1 MTTSNTEKILEV
13 KDLRTSFF
21 TDEGE
26 VKAVDGVD
34 FVIEKGKSIG
44 IVGESG
50 SGKSITSLSIL
61 RLIQEP
67 QGKIVGGEIIFN
79 GENLLEKTEREMR
92 DIRGNRISM
101 IFQEPM
107 TSLNPTLTCGEQI

>member
-34 FVIEKGKSIG
+34 FSIEKGKSIG

-61 RLIQEP
+61 RLLQEP
-67 QGKIVGGEIIFN
+67 IGKIVGGEILFK
-79 GENLLEKTEREMR
+79 GENLLNKSKKEMMG
-92 DIRGNRISM
+92 IRGNNISM

-107 TSLNPTLTCGEQI
+107 TSLNPTLTCGE